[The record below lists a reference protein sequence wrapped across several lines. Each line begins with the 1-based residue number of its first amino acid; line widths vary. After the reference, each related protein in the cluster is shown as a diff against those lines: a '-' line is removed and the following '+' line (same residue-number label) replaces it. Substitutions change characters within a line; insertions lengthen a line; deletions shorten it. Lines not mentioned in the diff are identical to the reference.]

1 MGIIGNFLAD
11 QAGNIG
17 EFVDKNIFGGSGKTG
32 RSVGGASSSLLRLL
46 PFEKGGYV
54 TVAPTSRAPLTVKVP
69 VMEKGGMVKKAKA
82 KKGKGK
88 KKM

>member
-17 EFVDKNIFGGSGKTG
+17 EFIDKKVFGGSGKTG

-46 PFEKGGYV
+46 PFEQGGIVIHPV
-54 TVAPTSRAPLTVKVP
+54 TRQPIRVNA
-69 VMEKGGMVKKAKA
+69 MQKGGMAMPKKKG
-82 KKGKGK
+82 KGKGK

>member
-1 MGIIGNFLAD
+1 MGLIGNFLAD

-17 EFVDKNIFGGSGKTG
+17 EFIDKNVFGGSGKTG
-32 RSVGGASSSLLRLL
+32 RSVGGASSGLLRLL
-46 PFEKGGYV
+46 PFEQGGYV
-54 TVAPTSRAPLTVKVP
+54 MATPTPRNALMIKVP
-69 VMEKGGMVKKAKA
+69 TMEKGGRVQR